1 MSYYAD
7 LDVSTID
14 ELQLVHE
21 YLACNFLLANDIDL
35 TGVDFEPFGSDQS
48 YYTATFDGGNN
59 EISNWTYSSTVTNVS
74 VALFVSLD
82 NATLKNLTVSNVNVS
97 SSGYAAALAANV
109 NSATIINCHSSGTV
123 TGASY
128 VGGLVAYGVFAT
140 ITSSSSSANVT
151 GGEQTGGLVGLQLF
165 SPITHSNASG
175 IVNGGDWT
183 GGLVGWDLYGSVE
196 FSFATGDV
204 SNDIGG
210 GGGDIG
216 GLIGFYSPDGNV
228 LSDSYATGS
237 VRGTTA
243 SVGGLVGETEN
254 EPGTFARD
262 FAIGKVTGSPAG
274 GLLGSEED
282 GGELSVSNCFWDSDT
297 TTQSTSSEGTQESD
311 VAMQTQATYTG
322 FDFTN
327 VWIMSSSGYPTLR

>member
-1 MSYYAD
+1 M
-7 LDVSTID
+7 
-14 ELQLVHE
+14 
-21 YLACNFLLANDIDL
+21 
-35 TGVDFEPFGSDQS
+35 
-48 YYTATFDGGNN
+48 
-59 EISNWTYSSTVTNVS
+59 
-74 VALFVSLD
+74 
-82 NATLKNLTVSNVNVS
+82 
-97 SSGYAAALAANV
+97 
-109 NSATIINCHSSGTV
+109 
-123 TGASY
+123 
-128 VGGLVAYGVFAT
+128 
-140 ITSSSSSANVT
+140 
-151 GGEQTGGLVGLQLF
+151 QLF